1 MLEKKCILLLYGEG
15 RYDSSM
21 MAVKEY
27 IESCGNAY
35 VVAISDKELYPF
47 FRYKFAFYSYR
58 FLSRGCAWLNNLHLS
73 FNTFWN
79 RLNVNKSKKQCKE
92 MIVPNGGLKGLAYNW
107 TEQYR
112 RIRNILLRYNPE
124 VVVCSTPKLL
134 RDAAKACDKAKLKNI
149 DICAL
154 VTDYCLD
161 ARFVNFKTNKY
172 FVQNND
178 VKERLVSLGIEEEK
192 IDVIGTPLSKQSK
205 ETFDKGQVLEELGIN
220 NDKMNIVIVGGRY
233 GQSAVRNVFTSL
245 AELENDINIIV
256 LSGGNN
262 GLIKYC
268 ELITKNR
275 KIEDKVKLIEGI
287 DKFAKLYSVAD
298 ILITSPTASIT
309 YEAMFHNKNLIL
321 CNGGD
326 ALENRNS
333 HYLATNQLALLGRN
347 NDELIASISKI
358 MSDVEFAND
367 MMYAQNEFVIPDCD
381 KVMGDIILKLAEKN
395 RNDKLEEKQQVKNA
409 GLKELENLEA
419 DEVDTQIVEED
430 END

>member
-15 RYDSSM
+15 RYDSSV
-21 MAVKEY
+21 MAVKDY
-27 IESCGNAY
+27 IESCGDSY
-35 VVAISDKELYPF
+35 IVAVSDKELYPF
-47 FRYKFAFYSYR
+47 HWYKWAFYAYR
-58 FLSRGCAWLNNLHLS
+58 FFSRGCAWINNLHLS
-73 FNTFWN
+73 INTIWN
-79 RLNVNKSKKQCKE
+79 RINVNKSKKECKE
-92 MIVPNGGLKGLAYNW
+92 LIEPTGGLKGFAYNW

-112 RIRNILLRYNPE
+112 RIRNMLLRYNPE

-134 RDAAKACDKAKLKNI
+134 RDTVRACDKAKLKNI
-149 DICAL
+149 DICGL

-161 ARFVNFKTNKY
+161 ARFVNYKASKY
-172 FVQNND
+172 FVQNSD
-178 VKERLVSLGIEEEK
+178 VKERLVSLGIEDEK
-192 IDVIGTPLSKQSK
+192 IDVVGTPLLKDSK
-205 ETFDKGQVLEELGIN
+205 EVYDKSQVLAELGIT

-262 GLIKYC
+262 GLVKYA

-275 KIEDKVKLIEGI
+275 GIEEKVFLVEEI

-298 ILITSPTASIT
+298 ILIISPTAAIT
-309 YEAMFHNKNLIL
+309 YEAMYHNSNIIL

-347 NDELIASISKI
+347 NEELIASISKF
-358 MSDVEFAND
+358 MSDSEFSDD
-367 MMYAQNEFVIPDCD
+367 MRYAQNEFVIPDSD
-381 KVMGDIILKLAEKN
+381 KVLGDLIIAIANKN
-395 RNDKLEEKQQVKNA
+395 RNDKISEQEQIKTASLNEI
-409 GLKELENLEA
+409 ENLNKLDIAENS
-419 DEVDTQIVEED
+419 DK
-430 END
+430 ENDND

>member
-1 MLEKKCILLLYGEG
+1 M
-15 RYDSSM
+15 
-21 MAVKEY
+21 
-27 IESCGNAY
+27 
-35 VVAISDKELYPF
+35 
-47 FRYKFAFYSYR
+47 
-58 FLSRGCAWLNNLHLS
+58 
-73 FNTFWN
+73 
-79 RLNVNKSKKQCKE
+79 
-92 MIVPNGGLKGLAYNW
+92 
-107 TEQYR
+107 
-112 RIRNILLRYNPE
+112 RYNPE

-192 IDVIGTPLSKQSK
+192 IDVIGTPLSKRCCWRSYQNICNAIK
-205 ETFDKGQVLEELGIN
+205 FFKLINTFNQLNFILYLTVFGYQFAILNQAVVSTTKH
-220 NDKMNIVIVGGRY
+220 NDIDVIFQFCKTCKHISHSRLTISSPHNDNVHFVIVN
-233 GQSAVRNVFTSL
+233 AKFLKHLPLVKSL
-245 AELENDINIIV
+245 F
-256 LSGGNN
+256 
-262 GLIKYC
+262 
-268 ELITKNR
+268 
-275 KIEDKVKLIEGI
+275 IEDKVKLIEGI

-309 YEAMFHNKNLIL
+309 YEAMYHNKNLIL

-419 DEVDTQIVEED
+419 DEVDTKIVEED
-430 END
+430 KND